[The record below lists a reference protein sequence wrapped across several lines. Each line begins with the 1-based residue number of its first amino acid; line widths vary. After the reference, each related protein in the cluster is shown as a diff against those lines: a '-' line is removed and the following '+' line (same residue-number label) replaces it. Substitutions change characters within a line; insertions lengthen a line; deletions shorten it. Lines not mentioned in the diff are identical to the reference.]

1 MEIDWGQALQIGGIG
16 FLMVFAVLAILALS
30 TWLIDL
36 LASKIGGGSAE
47 AADNGS
53 NNGGE

>member
-16 FLMVFAVLAILALS
+16 FLMVFAVLAILALA
-30 TWLIDL
+30 TWIIDL
-36 LASKIGGGSAE
+36 LASKIGGSAE
-47 AADNGS
+47 AADNGG